1 MRQSSRIAV
10 MCNRCWFWC
19 DTITEI
25 IHNALI
31 FDIYKNGCE
40 SSLST
45 YAYIILLL
53 LFIFLSILFIF
64 VVFAI
69 FVQMA
74 VCCFSLTLHPTKME
88 PNGSQS
94 FLFGFFLSSFEIFSI
109 FFAIYSVWW
118 WFDMDLLFHFWGG
131 LFRPLH
137 TYMRSVIFHLKCHI
151 SSVYGWNVKS

>member
-74 VCCFSLTLHPTKME
+74 VCCFLSHFILPKWNRTVRNRFCLVFFSLR
-88 PNGSQS
+88 SRS
-94 FLFGFFLSSFEIFSI
+94 FLSFLLYTLFGDDLIWICYFIFEAVSFGHYI
-109 FFAIYSVWW
+109 
-118 WFDMDLLFHFWGG
+118 
-131 LFRPLH
+131 
-137 TYMRSVIFHLKCHI
+137 HI
-151 SSVYGWNVKS
+151 CDQWYFI